1 MTDLTE
7 NQKQLIRK
15 WRAIKYT
22 EDTDISDINEEICKL
37 LDNSSITKKEILGII
52 DTLKEQSYLYEELN
66 DMIFDSG
73 SEFYLENLKDDDLV
87 NKNFNEKTKQKVVI
101 GLYRITCTRL
111 AHREIKKY
119 VILNDR

>member
-7 NQKQLIRK
+7 NQKQLISK
-15 WRAIKYT
+15 WRAIKYI

-66 DMIFDSG
+66 DMIFDSE

-87 NKNFNEKTKQKVVI
+87 NKNFNEKTK
-101 GLYRITCTRL
+101 
-111 AHREIKKY
+111 
-119 VILNDR
+119 

>member
-7 NQKQLIRK
+7 NQKQLISK

-37 LDNSSITKKEILGII
+37 LDNSAITKKEMLGII

-87 NKNFNEKTKQKVVI
+87 NKNFNEKTK
-101 GLYRITCTRL
+101 
-111 AHREIKKY
+111 
-119 VILNDR
+119 

>member
-1 MTDLTE
+1 MTDTKDLTE
-7 NQKQLIRK
+7 NQKQLISK
-15 WRAIKYT
+15 WRAIKYP

-37 LDNSSITKKEILGII
+37 LDNSSITKKEILDII

-87 NKNFNEKTKQKVVI
+87 NKNFNEKTK
-101 GLYRITCTRL
+101 
-111 AHREIKKY
+111 
-119 VILNDR
+119 

>member
-7 NQKQLIRK
+7 NQKQLISK

-37 LDNSSITKKEILGII
+37 LDNSFITKKEILGII

-101 GLYRITCTRL
+101 GFYRITCTRL

-119 VILNDR
+119 ITNE